1 MGSYS
6 NLAVCTAFVT
16 SATALVTS
24 IAEDAERQVFVGFYW
39 MVTSDW
45 IDLSILATDPSENVT
60 NGQIA
65 LGRVPCSS

>member
-1 MGSYS
+1 MGRYS
-6 NLAVCTAFVT
+6 NLAGCTACVT

-24 IAEDAERQVFVGFYW
+24 IAEDDERQVFVGFYW

-45 IDLSILATDPSENVT
+45 TGLSIWATDPPENVT